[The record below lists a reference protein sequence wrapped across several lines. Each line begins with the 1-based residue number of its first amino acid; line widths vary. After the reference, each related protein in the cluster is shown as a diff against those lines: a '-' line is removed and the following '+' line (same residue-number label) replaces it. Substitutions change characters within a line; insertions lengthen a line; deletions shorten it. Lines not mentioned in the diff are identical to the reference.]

1 MADRLVR
8 GVRLRF
14 GTSAANYRVLR
25 LLGPR
30 IPRWTRG
37 WMPWLELHRTPAPE
51 LRGTAWARLRPT
63 LAGICGTDL
72 GLLTGHASPILSP
85 FSSFPAVLGHE
96 VVAVVE
102 EAGKGSGVVV
112 GQRVVVD
119 PVISCFVRDLEPCGQ
134 CRDGHPSLCQRAAEG
149 PISPGLLIGYCRD
162 LPGGWSDAMLAHASQ
177 LHPVPDALSDEVAV
191 LIEPFSVAL
200 HAVLAAPPRPGDRV
214 LLIGGGTLGL
224 CTLAAL
230 RLIRPATR
238 VTILVRHAVQAGMA
252 ERLGAVSVRRDTG
265 NGALEAAESDAGAR
279 RHRPVV
285 GGPVLTGGF
294 EQVYDCVGSRR
305 SLDAGLR
312 VTAARGRLVVVG
324 GPGQI
329 GGLDWT
335 LAWSRELRIE
345 GSYVYAREAS
355 LPGSPHTFDEATR
368 LLSERPDL
376 PLGELV
382 THRFGLESWRAAMG
396 AALDRGRT
404 GALKVVFAPGEG

>member
-1 MADRLVR
+1 MADRSHR

-14 GTSAANYRVLR
+14 GTSALNYHALR

-30 IPRWTRG
+30 LPRWTGG
-37 WMPWLELHRTPAPE
+37 WMPWLELHRFRSPE
-51 LRGTAWARLRPT
+51 LRGPSWARLRPT

-102 EAGKGSGVVV
+102 EAGKASGVVA

-119 PVISCFVRDLEPCGQ
+119 PVISCFVRELEPCGP

-149 PISPGLLIGYCRD
+149 TISPGLLIGYCHD

-177 LHPVPDALSDEVAV
+177 MYPVPDALSDEVAV

-200 HAVLAAPPRPGDRV
+200 HAVLAAPPGPGDRV
-214 LLIGGGTLGL
+214 LVIGGGTLGL

-238 VTILVRHAVQAGMA
+238 VTILVRHPVQASMA
-252 ERLGAVSVRRDTG
+252 ERLGAASVRRDSG
-265 NGALEAAESDAGAR
+265 DGALQAAESDAGAR
-279 RHRPVV
+279 RHQPIV
-285 GGPVLTGGF
+285 GDAVLTGGF
-294 EQVYDCVGSRR
+294 DQVYDCVGSGRTV
-305 SLDAGLR
+305 DASLR
-312 VTAARGRLVVVG
+312 VTAPRGRLVLVG

-329 GGLDWT
+329 GALDWT
-335 LAWSRELRIE
+335 LAWTRELRID
-345 GSYVYAREAS
+345 GTYVYGREEGLA
-355 LPGSPHTFDEATR
+355 GRPHTFTEAMR
-368 LLSERPDL
+368 LMTDRPDL
-376 PLGELV
+376 QLGDLV
-382 THRFGLESWRAAMG
+382 THRFGLNSWRAALG
-396 AALDRGRT
+396 AALDRGRA